1 MFGLFMN
8 PQRVST
14 LQGFSTNITVQPRV
28 ILNVIALYV
37 SGDVSLPGGE
47 FPADGA
53 MPHLVNFV
61 HHFVYLGVNGGEQI

>member
-1 MFGLFMN
+1 MFGRLMKS
-8 PQRVST
+8 QRVST
-14 LQGFSTNITVQPRV
+14 LEVFSTNITVEARV
-28 ILNVIALYV
+28 ILNVCPLYV

-61 HHFVYLGVNGGEQI
+61 HQFVNLGVNGGEQI